1 MCDCC
6 GTSPSV
12 DEVVVDDGRVE
23 NWLYGL
29 YEWGGPA
36 PSLEI
41 RFTEEGGPGTDPV
54 AL

>member
-1 MCDCC
+1 M
-6 GTSPSV
+6 

-23 NWLYGL
+23 YWLYGL

-41 RFTEEGGPGTDPV
+41 RFTKEVGLGQIQ
-54 AL
+54 